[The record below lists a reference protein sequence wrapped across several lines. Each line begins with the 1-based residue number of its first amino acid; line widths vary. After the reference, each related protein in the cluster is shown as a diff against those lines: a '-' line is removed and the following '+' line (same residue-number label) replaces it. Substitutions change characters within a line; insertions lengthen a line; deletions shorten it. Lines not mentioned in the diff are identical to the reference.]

1 MAYVI
6 GKIALGLRADYLAIA
21 TLLISEIVI
30 SVIKHEDWLA
40 RGVKNVIGLKKP
52 FEIFEEYLLDLNRT
66 IDDSSSDNKD
76 EIKSYLTSIGFI
88 TIKPEEYSFSDQLK
102 MFSSAKYVV
111 GLYGAAMMM
120 LAFCK
125 KNTKE

>member
-1 MAYVI
+1 MVKEWSIKYLN
-6 GKIALGLRADYLAIA
+6 KIYKSR
-21 TLLISEIVI
+21 S
-30 SVIKHEDWLA
+30 
-40 RGVKNVIGLKKP
+40 NLKKY
-52 FEIFEEYLLDLNRT
+52 EKIFINRDQFKLIDKNNLKRYSEYRVLINE
-66 IDDSSSDNKD
+66 D

-125 KNTKE
+125 KKNKSFRI